1 MFNQVILIGHVATD
15 IDVKAS
21 QTGTFVSTFRLA
33 TNEYAGKAEDGSRK
47 ESTEFH
53 NVVAFGKTAEFVGN
67 HVKKGRAI
75 LVSGKL
81 RTSSLEDPGSGTRR
95 YKTEVVANEVQF
107 VGQRPQEAVAAA

>member
-1 MFNQVILIGHVATD
+1 MYNHVVLIGNVATD

-21 QTGTFVSTFRLA
+21 QTGTYVSTFRLA

-47 ESTEFH
+47 EATEFH
-53 NVVAFGKTAEFVGN
+53 NIVAFGKTAEFVGN

-81 RTSSLEDPGSGTRR
+81 RTSSWEDAASGTRK
-95 YKTEVVANEVQF
+95 YKTEVVADEVKF
-107 VGQRPQEAVAAA
+107 VGQKPQEEAAAA